1 MRFLITGGAGFIGS
15 HLSERLISQG
25 HRVTVL
31 DDLSTGSLD
40 NVAALAG
47 HPRFEFVQGSV
58 LTKSLVRRLVGASDR
73 VIHLA
78 AAVGVRRI
86 LQDPLS
92 SLKINIDGCDN
103 VLNACAETGCGVL
116 IASTSEVYGKNDAE
130 SLCENADSILGPAS
144 IERWSY
150 ATAKKLDEFLALAY
164 HASYGIP
171 VIVTRFFNIV
181 GPRQSARYGMVLPA
195 FVRSALAGDPI
206 RVFGDGGQTRN
217 FTYVDDCIDAL
228 MRLLENPAAN
238 GKVFNIGGSEEVSMR
253 VLAERVRTAAD
264 SSSRIEMVSYQEAY
278 PEGSFEDMRRRV
290 PCICHIKGLTGW
302 APTTSLHA
310 VIRKTI
316 EHERNRQESKS
327 LPCPLPVVVQ
337 ETHAEFAHEAG

>member
-1 MRFLITGGAGFIGS
+1 
-15 HLSERLISQG
+15 
-25 HRVTVL
+25 
-31 DDLSTGSLD
+31 
-40 NVAALAG
+40 
-47 HPRFEFVQGSV
+47 VQGSV
-58 LTKSLVRRLVGASDR
+58 LNRGLVGRLVAASDR

-103 VLNACAETGCGVL
+103 VLSSCAESGKGVL

-228 MRLLENPAAN
+228 SRLLENPASN
-238 GKVFNIGGSEEVSMR
+238 GKVFNIGGSEEISIQA
-253 VLAERVRTAAD
+253 LAERVRSAAD
-264 SSSRIEMVSYQEAY
+264 SPSRIEMVSYKDAY

-290 PCICHIKGLTGW
+290 PCICLIRGLTGW
-302 APTTSLHA
+302 VPTTSLDSI
-310 VIRKTI
+310 IRKTI
-316 EHERNRQESKS
+316 EHETNRSELRS
-327 LPCPLPVVVQ
+327 LPCPPSTVL
-337 ETHAEFAHEAG
+337 AGLALEAR